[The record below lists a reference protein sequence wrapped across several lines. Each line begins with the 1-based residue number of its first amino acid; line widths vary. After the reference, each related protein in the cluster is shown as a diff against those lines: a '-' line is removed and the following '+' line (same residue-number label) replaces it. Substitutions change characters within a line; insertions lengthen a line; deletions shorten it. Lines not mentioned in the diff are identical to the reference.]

1 MCNTASTSIFLG
13 ALSLI
18 PNNRYAFLVLSP
30 GGPIIYLINGHCP
43 SNKLAGIQD
52 TINIAEGTLKK
63 AKVDCLRNHVELM
76 DLTTGL
82 LDTAG
87 FPHLHLNFGRQQRS
101 PAKMSG
107 LYLEREM
114 NGDRNLLQQAARYT
128 HQLCMDPKIVLLCM
142 FQFSRH
148 RFDGALHLAQLVGG
162 TVPIDDMNDQS
173 GQAETQKN
181 IMVVRDEEQCPEQ
194 TRGRQWVTHIPRF

>member
-13 ALSLI
+13 GLI
-18 PNNRYAFLVLSP
+18 PNNHYTFLVLSLA
-30 GGPIIYLINGHCP
+30 GPIIYLINGHCP

-87 FPHLHLNFGRQQRS
+87 FPHLHLNFGHQQRS

-107 LYLEREM
+107 LERGM
-114 NGDRNLLQQAARYT
+114 NGDRNLLQQAAHYT
-128 HQLCMDPKIVLLCM
+128 HQLCMDPKIVLLRM

-148 RFDGALHLAQLVGG
+148 RFNGALHLAQLVGG
-162 TVPIDDMNDQS
+162 TVPMDDMNDQP

-181 IMVVRDEEQCPEQ
+181 IMVVRDEDQCPEQ
-194 TRGRQWVTHIPRF
+194 TRGRQWVTHIPRI